1 MTLQFALCNF
11 RFAIAVRLSC
21 PSGNRLRRLRE
32 YKMMDIRKIP
42 NLKMTKLKPA
52 CACPHADRCQIKPFG
67 IWILKFGFF
76 RSYLNVCSFC

>member
-11 RFAIAVRLSC
+11 HFAVAVRLSC

-42 NLKMTKLKPA
+42 NLKMSNDKA
-52 CACPHADRCQIKPFG
+52 QMSNQAQN
-67 IWILKFGFF
+67 
-76 RSYLNVCSFC
+76 LNVNSEGVRSE

>member
-11 RFAIAVRLSC
+11 HFAIAVRLCC

-42 NLKMTKLKPA
+42 NLKMTNDKAQTCLCVSA
-52 CACPHADRCQIKPFG
+52 RRQVSNQAIWYLDFE
-67 IWILKFGFF
+67 IWIF
-76 RSYLNVCSFC
+76 